1 MCSLTRKHIVVPV
14 GLAACLG
21 LMGSSLAA
29 ESASD
34 APEARSEALVE
45 IVVSARKYD
54 ESLRDVPIAISAFSA
69 NDIEDHGM
77 VSVEDIARFTPS
89 FSFHSAW
96 GRSPSFDRPSM
107 RGITTILNGVAGTK
121 SISTFIDGVYIG
133 GAVSNVELANLERV
147 EVLKGPQSALYGR
160 GTYAGAINYVTKQ
173 PGDQLK
179 GEVSITAAQHKTYAG
194 TVWASGPIVPGKLKF
209 FIGGGHDEYGGEY
222 RNLRDGS
229 TVGSQETDTVVGKLL
244 FTPVDDLAITLKLGY
259 QSTDDGHFPIA
270 LLPRT
275 MNNCCFR
282 TPTAPRAR
290 ESYVGTVPDY
300 REINLYTDLLDQA
313 GGAGNRIDRFS
324 SSLKLVWDFAGGYTL
339 TSNTGYIDDKAEE
352 FFDASYGGYDP
363 LLYSVAS
370 APPFLRATLC
380 RAFGCGAYLR
390 IANYNQ
396 KDKSTELRLS
406 SPLDRKLRWTAG
418 FYYYEGEKHETRDD
432 RITTPNIYGVTAGQ
446 ILGNDDLNFDSVENT
461 AAFGGLEWDFTDK
474 WTGTAEVR
482 WASDDVRVTNV
493 TDQPMLP
500 TDPPAFTPKPG
511 RDFRQS
517 FDSVTPRFTLRYR
530 PNEDFSYYA
539 NVSKGTKPGA
549 FNASVPNLPNGQ
561 PDESWRAV
569 DEEEVWSYELGMKS
583 RLLDGRMSFSAAA
596 YAMDITNQQLTTVI
610 QLPSGST
617 FNALTNVGKT
627 EIKGLEAEMT
637 ALLTENLTLSVTYS
651 YTDSE
656 FKEYINAD
664 AADLRGSNGT
674 FADNERY
681 GDISGNKTPRIPEN
695 MASIF
700 LRYDRALTDKV
711 RGYISG
717 DVTYE
722 SSRYA
727 ESDNLAE
734 SGDQTL
740 VGVRLGLNAGNWN
753 VEVFG
758 KNIFDDLTPVDVL
771 RYIDTRYG
779 ILPSYPA
786 DPVTGAP
793 NSVGAAVTPRGYGI
807 VLPRGSQWGVT
818 AKYRF

>member
-1 MCSLTRKHIVVPV
+1 MPNPKREAGLLPISLA
-14 GLAACLG
+14 GFLG
-21 LMGSSLAA
+21 LIDPSLAA
-29 ESASD
+29 EP
-34 APEARSEALVE
+34 APEAQATRPEALLEV
-45 IVVSARKYD
+45 VVSARKYD
-54 ESLRDVPIAISAFSA
+54 ENLRNVPIAISAFTA
-69 NDIEDHGM
+69 NDIEDQGL

-121 SISTFIDGVYIG
+121 SISTFIDGVYVG
-133 GAVSNVELANLERV
+133 GAVSTVELANLERV
-147 EVLKGPQSALYGR
+147 EILKGPQSALYGR

-179 GEVSITAAQHKTYAG
+179 VDVAVTAAQHKTYAG
-194 TVWASGPIVPGKLKF
+194 TAWASGPIVPGKLNF

-222 RNLRDGS
+222 RNIRDGS
-229 TVGSQETDTVVGKLL
+229 TVGAQETDTMVGKLL

-282 TPTAPRAR
+282 TLAAPRAR
-290 ESYVGTVPDY
+290 ESYIGTVPEF
-300 REINLYTDLLDQA
+300 RQINLYTDLLDQA

-339 TSNTGYIDDKAEE
+339 TSNTGYIDDKARE

-363 LLYSVAS
+363 LLYSVAA
-370 APPFLRATLC
+370 APAFLRPTLC
-380 RAFGCGAYLR
+380 RSFGCGGFLR
-390 IANYNQ
+390 IAHYNQ
-396 KDKSTELRLS
+396 TDKSTELRLN
-406 SPLDRKLRWTAG
+406 SPAGRKLRWTAG
-418 FYYYEGEKHETRDD
+418 LYYYEGEKHETRDD
-432 RITTPNIYGVTAGQ
+432 RITTPNNYGVAAGQ
-446 ILGNDDLNFDSVENT
+446 IFSNDDLNFESVKNT
-461 AAFGGLEWDFTDK
+461 AAFGGVEWDFTDR
-474 WTGTAEVR
+474 WTGTAEIR
-482 WASDDVRVTNV
+482 RSSDDIRVTNV
-493 TDQPMLP
+493 TDRPLLP

-511 RDFRQS
+511 RDFRRT
-517 FDSVTPRFTLRYR
+517 FNSVTPRFTLMYR

-539 NVSKGTKPGA
+539 NASKGTKPGA

-561 PDESWRAV
+561 PNESLRAV
-569 DEEEVWSYELGMKS
+569 SEEEVWSYELGMKS
-583 RLLDGRMSFSAAA
+583 RLLDGRMSLSVAG

-610 QLPSGST
+610 ELPSGST

-627 EIKGLEAEMT
+627 GIKGLEAEMT

-651 YTDSE
+651 FTDSE
-656 FKEYINAD
+656 FEKYINAD

-674 FADNERY
+674 FADNQKY

-700 LRYDRALTDKV
+700 LRYDRALTDTI
-711 RGYISG
+711 RGYIGG

-722 SSRYA
+722 SSRYS

-734 SGDQTL
+734 TGDQTL
-740 VGVRLGLNAGNWN
+740 VGVRLGLNTGNWN
-753 VEVFG
+753 FEVFG

-779 ILPSYPA
+779 VLPSYPA
-786 DPVTGAP
+786 NPVTGAP

-818 AKYRF
+818 ARYRF